1 MDERQSNHGFW
12 DAPAWFTDAVYY
24 EQHGRRQHRRPV
36 RALQEHEV
44 APVAGAQSV
53 STNEDTA
60 KTITLTG
67 SDADGNNLTFA
78 VVSGPSN
85 GTLGSIG
92 SVSCTGTAPKTCSA
106 DLTYTP
112 ALNYN
117 GSDSFTF
124 KVNDGTVDSANATV
138 SITVNA
144 VNDVPVANTQS
155 VSTNE
160 DTAKTITLTGSDLD
174 ETT

>member
-1 MDERQSNHGFW
+1 M
-12 DAPAWFTDAVYY
+12 
-24 EQHGRRQHRRPV
+24 
-36 RALQEHEV
+36 
-44 APVAGAQSV
+44 
-53 STNEDTA
+53 
-60 KTITLTG
+60 G

-106 DLTYTP
+106 DVTYTP

-124 KVNDGTVDSANATV
+124 KVNDGTLDSANATV

-144 VNDVPVANTQS
+144 VNDAPVANAQS

-160 DTAKTITLTGSDLD
+160 DTAKTITLSGSDADGNAL
-174 ETT
+174 TFLSPRAPATGRWVRLAP